1 MSGIVEIRAR
11 EILDSR
17 GNPTVEVDVVLESGA
32 KGWAAVPSG
41 ASTGTREALELR
53 DGDKT
58 RYLGKGVRK
67 AVANV
72 QEILAPSLM
81 GKDAM
86 NQTAIDHAMIA
97 LDGTP
102 NKSKLGANAIL
113 GVSLAVAKAAAEEA
127 GLPLYR
133 SLGGAQAHEL
143 PVPLM
148 NVINGGAHADN
159 NLDLQEFMIVPAGAR
174 TFAEALRMAAEVF
187 HTLKS
192 LLKKKGLSTAVGDE
206 GGFAPN
212 LGSNEE
218 ALALIVQAI
227 ETAGYKAGEDI
238 ALALDPAA
246 SEFYENGRYVM
257 KGETQ
262 AQRSSEDMIKYY
274 EGLVG
279 RYPIV
284 SIEDGLSEKDWKGWK
299 MLTERL
305 GQGVQL
311 VGDDIF
317 VTNPEIFAKGI
328 AEGLGNSILIKLN
341 QIGTLTETLE
351 TIEMAKRAGYTAVVS
366 HRSGET
372 EDVTIADLAVG
383 LNTGQIKTGSLSRTD
398 RTAKYNRLLRI
409 EEELGDAARY
419 RGRAVFARKA
429 EQ

>member
-1 MSGIVEIRAR
+1 MSAIAEIKAR

-32 KGWAAVPSG
+32 RGRAAVPSG

-53 DGDKT
+53 DGDKK

-67 AVANV
+67 AVANI
-72 QEILAPSLM
+72 QKILAPSLM
-81 GKDAM
+81 GKDAT
-86 NQTAIDHAMIA
+86 NQTAIDHEMIA

-102 NKSKLGANAIL
+102 NKGKLGANAIL
-113 GVSLAVAKAAAEEA
+113 GVSLAVAKASAEEA

-159 NLDLQEFMIVPAGAR
+159 NLDLQEFMIVPVGAR
-174 TFAEALRMAAEVF
+174 TFADALRMAAEVF
-187 HTLKS
+187 HTLKG

-206 GGFAPN
+206 GGFAPS

-218 ALALIVQAI
+218 ALVLIVQAI
-227 ETAGYKAGEDI
+227 ETAGYKAGKDV

-305 GQGVQL
+305 GQRVQL

-351 TIEMAKRAGYTAVVS
+351 TIEMAKQAGYTAVVS

-419 RGRAVFARKA
+419 RGRAVFVRKA